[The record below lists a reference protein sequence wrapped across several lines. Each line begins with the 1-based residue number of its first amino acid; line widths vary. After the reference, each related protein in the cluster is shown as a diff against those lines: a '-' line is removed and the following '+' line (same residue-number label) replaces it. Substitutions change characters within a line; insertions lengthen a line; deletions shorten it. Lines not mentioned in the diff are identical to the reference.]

1 MAFLEF
7 KNVRIAGI
15 SAGVP
20 KNVASNLHPTE
31 DDMVSSDYSPEDYVK
46 TTGVEERR
54 VSRVL
59 TTADL
64 GYYAAEQLIADLGWE
79 KSEIEALVFV
89 SQSHDYIVSF
99 KTVWGSVRSVTHL
112 MEV

>member
-15 SAGVP
+15 AAGVP

-31 DDMVSSDYSPEDYVK
+31 DDMVSSDYTPEDYVK

-64 GYYAAEQLIADLGWE
+64 GYYAAEQLIADLGWD
-79 KSEIEALVFV
+79 KSEIEAIVFV
-89 SQSHDYIVSF
+89 SQSHDYILPA
-99 KTVWGSVRSVTHL
+99 TACILQDRLGL
-112 MEV
+112 N

>member
-15 SAGVP
+15 AAGVP
-20 KNVASNLHPTE
+20 KNVASNLHPTD
-31 DDMVSSDYSPEDYVK
+31 DDMVSSEYSPEDYVK

-59 TTADL
+59 YFRAIINL
-64 GYYAAEQLIADLGWE
+64 MCLLIWVIML
-79 KSEIEALVFV
+79 
-89 SQSHDYIVSF
+89 QNN
-99 KTVWGSVRSVTHL
+99 
-112 MEV
+112 

>member
-15 SAGVP
+15 AAGVP
-20 KNVASNLHPTE
+20 KNVASNLHPSE

-64 GYYAAEQLIADLGWE
+64 GYYAAEQLIADLGWD
-79 KSEIEALVFV
+79 KSEIEALVLYLRVMIIF
-89 SQSHDYIVSF
+89 SLQQPASS
-99 KTVWGSVRSVTHL
+99 KTVLV
-112 MEV
+112 

>member
-7 KNVRIAGI
+7 KDVRIAGI

-20 KNVASNLHPTE
+20 KNVASNLHPT
-31 DDMVSSDYSPEDYVK
+31 DQDNISHDYSPEEYVK

-54 VSRVL
+54 VSHVL

-64 GYYAAEQLIADLGWE
+64 SYAAAEKLIADLGWDKE
-79 KSEIEALVFV
+79 EIGALCCGTRI
-89 SQSHDYIVSF
+89 S
-99 KTVWGSVRSVTHL
+99 GSRCLFFWKRFTERLES
-112 MEV
+112 